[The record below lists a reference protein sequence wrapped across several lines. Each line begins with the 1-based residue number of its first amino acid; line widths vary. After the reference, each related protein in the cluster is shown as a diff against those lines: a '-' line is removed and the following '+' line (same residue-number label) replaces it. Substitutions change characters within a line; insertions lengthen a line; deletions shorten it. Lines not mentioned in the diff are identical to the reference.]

1 MIKKRYLMVLS
12 VAIVSVL
19 LGSMF
24 YSSITQARKGKQ
36 PTEVEVTNF
45 PLDEQGNLRVTLPS
59 AKSEYEVLYLGR
71 FNITSGKAH
80 YYDIPDWNNPVFAGG
95 YDQLSFSYEIW
106 DMSTGNYD
114 LPLSVAGVT
123 WFIDQTYTLEPVYL
137 ANTTIKRS
145 ESSWDMATP
154 PPALIEI
161 KAPYFAL
168 EFQTDTEAPNWWD
181 IWVVIDVY
189 AYLRNE

>member
-12 VAIVSVL
+12 VAIVSIL

-24 YSSITQARKGKQ
+24 YNSITQAQKGKR
-36 PTEVEVTNF
+36 PTEVEVTNL

-71 FNITSGKAH
+71 FNITSGKFT

-95 YDQLSFSYEIW
+95 YDQLSFCYEIW

-114 LPLSVAGVT
+114 LNLSVAGVY
-123 WFIDQTYTLEPVYL
+123 WFIGHTRTLEHVYL
-137 ANTTIKRS
+137 ANTTLKRS
-145 ESSWDMATP
+145 ESYWDMFTP

-161 KAPYFAL
+161 KAPHFTL
-168 EFQTDTEAPNWWD
+168 EFRTETDAPDWWN

-189 AYLRNE
+189 VYLRN